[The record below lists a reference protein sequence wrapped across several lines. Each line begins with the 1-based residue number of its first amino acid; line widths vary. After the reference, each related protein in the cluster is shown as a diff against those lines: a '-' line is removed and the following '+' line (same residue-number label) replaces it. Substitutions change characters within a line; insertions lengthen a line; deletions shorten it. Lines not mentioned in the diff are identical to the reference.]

1 MWKKSDV
8 IKKFFLMESGSTDFE
23 LAFHAWVL
31 NFFLYAKWHKMQL
44 KLVGWIH
51 ILKVSSLEEE
61 LFVLFLFLTIL
72 EGFEL
77 FTLV

>member
-1 MWKKSDV
+1 
-8 IKKFFLMESGSTDFE
+8 
-23 LAFHAWVL
+23 
-31 NFFLYAKWHKMQL
+31 MQL